1 MQLGRVVEGG
11 EDPGIYGI
19 DTRALT
25 KKLRE
30 HGVMMGRIV
39 IGDADNEI
47 GNGELKIEDYEHVN
61 YVDRVSC
68 KEIICYLPMVR
79 ARPVLYW
86 KPPIPDSRFSILNS

>member
-1 MQLGRVVEGG
+1 MQLGRLVEGG

-39 IGDADNEI
+39 IAMPI
-47 GNGELKIEDYEHVN
+47 TKLKMEN
-61 YVDRVSC
+61 
-68 KEIICYLPMVR
+68 
-79 ARPVLYW
+79 
-86 KPPIPDSRFSILNS
+86 